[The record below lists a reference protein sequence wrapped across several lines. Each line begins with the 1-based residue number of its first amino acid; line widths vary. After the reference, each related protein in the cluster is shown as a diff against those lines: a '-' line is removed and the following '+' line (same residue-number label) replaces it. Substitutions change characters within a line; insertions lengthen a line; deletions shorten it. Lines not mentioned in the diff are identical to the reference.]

1 MTYPFNVRVYGALVW
16 NEKILLSKESYKNRS
31 FTKLPGGGLEFGEG
45 LKECLVREFAEEL
58 QLEIT
63 VGNHLYT
70 TDFFQ
75 VSAFN
80 SNEQVLS
87 VYYRVFPAEKSLKQ
101 ESIAACE
108 PDKEAFWKEL
118 NALQADDFTFPI
130 DKHMVSLLKSLS

>member
-1 MTYPFNVRVYGALVW
+1 MTYPFNVRVYGALILDQ
-16 NEKILLSKESYKNRS
+16 KILLSKESYRDKS

-45 LKECLVREFAEEL
+45 LKECLAREFAEEL

-80 SNEQVLS
+80 PSEQILS
-87 VYYRVFPAEKSLKQ
+87 VYFQVFPS
-101 ESIAACE
+101 
-108 PDKEAFWKEL
+108 DKATLPENLVAYELGKEVFWKDL
-118 NALQADDFTFPI
+118 NALQVDDFTFPI
-130 DKHMVSLLKSLS
+130 DKHMVSLLQALS